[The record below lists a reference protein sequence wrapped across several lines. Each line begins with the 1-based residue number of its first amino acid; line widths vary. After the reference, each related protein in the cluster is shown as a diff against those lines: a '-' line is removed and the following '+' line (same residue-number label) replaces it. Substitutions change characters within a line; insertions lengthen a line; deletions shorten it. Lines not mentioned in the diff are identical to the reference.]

1 MGLRQNI
8 IVYCAGQQHHP
19 LVCALPFEANTLT
32 HTVLCYVCSKV
43 CTWQGV
49 SRKSEKKAGKCFQY
63 CMRVSITLFRILSS
77 PDYKAEKIKGIPPT
91 SKKSRQ
97 FKKRK
102 KNNTRA

>member
-32 HTVLCYVCSKV
+32 HTTVLCYVCSKV

-49 SRKSEKKAGKCFQY
+49 SRKSGEKAGKYFQLLY
-63 CMRVSITLFRILSS
+63 LIYGIITSTTLNKSDPGLNRIT
-77 PDYKAEKIKGIPPT
+77 D
-91 SKKSRQ
+91 
-97 FKKRK
+97 
-102 KNNTRA
+102 